1 MIYSFRDENYFSIS
15 QCYDR
20 TFIPNHLMP
29 EIHKHGGFEI
39 MYIVNGNVS
48 VEFFDG
54 ESNALDEVYHLF
66 PGDFIFLDSARFH
79 RLRVSE
85 TGARIVNIEVSPTR
99 EPRHPGQRSLGRM
112 VAYDEKLRDFFRQN
126 PGAFRLYDDSDL
138 FNTLFLLVRRYFAE
152 ARDEAA
158 LVSLLY
164 VLLSD
169 VAALYLKNLRS
180 YRGHA
185 YIKKAIFL
193 IENCLGN
200 ITPDELARAVGVS
213 RGYLHKLFK
222 TCFERSIAEYITE
235 YRIKRACN
243 RFRSFSDMRV
253 SDVAAELGYGS
264 LLRFERAFKRVTGM
278 TPGEYKQKSKQSTNT
293 WIVRR
298 EKENDYINLPPPVYG
313 NLG

>member
-1 MIYSFRDENYFSIS
+1 MIYSFRDDSYFNIS

-20 TFIPNHLMP
+20 IFIPHHLMP
-29 EIHKHGGFEI
+29 ELHKHDGFEI

-48 VEFFDG
+48 VEFFVA
-54 ESNALDEVYHLF
+54 ESLTVEEVYHLF
-66 PGDFIFLDSARFH
+66 PGDFIFLDSGRVH

-85 TGARIVNIEVSPTR
+85 TGARIVNVEVSPAR
-99 EPRHPGQRSLGRM
+99 EERHPGQRPFGRI
-112 VAYDEKLRDFFRQN
+112 VAYDERLRDFFRQN
-126 PGAFRLYDDSDL
+126 PGTFRLYDDSDL
-138 FNTLFLLVRRYFAE
+138 FNTLFLLVRKYFAE
-152 ARDEAA
+152 TRDEA
-158 LVSLLY
+158 VFSHLLY

-185 YIKKAIFL
+185 YIKKAVFL

-222 TCFERSIAEYITE
+222 TCFEKSIAEYITE

-243 RFRSFSDMRV
+243 RFRSFSGMRV
-253 SDVAAELGYGS
+253 SDVAAELGFGS
-264 LLRFERAFKRVTGM
+264 LLRFERAFRRVTGI
-278 TPGEYKQKSKQSTNT
+278 TPGEYRQKIKQSTNT
-293 WIVRR
+293 WISRR
-298 EKENDYINLPPPVYG
+298 EKDNDYINIPPPVYG